1 MRRTILLLAAMA
13 LSLLVASGVALAG
26 SIAVD
31 TSPGTA
37 APPPTLGPY
46 TMTPFAADGRPLG
59 DPVTDVAAPAGAAG
73 SLQFDRSLTH
83 SRIGS
88 GWQTWSHGYTGDVYW
103 TDSSDRVVMALPANT
118 QAFYFYAE
126 PNDQAIHDV
135 TATASD
141 GTTSGPVKVNGLG
154 GAQYY
159 GFYTTDGTTLS
170 TITVDADPT
179 AFYRGFAVGEFGI
192 AVDTTPPKVI
202 STVPAATA
210 KGVAPGANITATFS
224 EAMDATTTDGD
235 PNTIN
240 TSTFK
245 LMKAGTT
252 TLIGAVVSYDPNTNT
267 AILDPNA
274 NLKLGTKYKA
284 VVTTG
289 AQDVAGNRLDQDQDP
304 SNGLQQKGW
313 SFTIKN

>member
-46 TMTPFAADGRPLG
+46 TMTPFAADGRPLY

-73 SLQFDRSLTH
+73 SLQFDRPLTH

-103 TDSSDRVVMALPANT
+103 TDSSDRVVMTLPANT

-141 GTTSGPVKVNGLG
+141 GTTSGPVMVNGLY

-159 GFYTTDGTTLS
+159 GFYTSDGTTLS
-170 TITVDADPT
+170 TITVDADPN
-179 AFYRGFAVGEFGI
+179 AFYRGFAIGEFGI
-192 AVDTTPPKVI
+192 AVDTTPPKVT
-202 STVPAATA
+202 STGPANGAT
-210 KGVAPGANITATFS
+210 KIAPGVNVTATFS

-235 PNTIN
+235 PSIDGTN
-240 TSTFK
+240 FK

-252 TLIGAVVSYDPNTNT
+252 TAIGAVVTYDADTNK
-267 AILDPNA
+267 AILNPNA

-304 SNGLQQKGW
+304 SNGLQKKAW
-313 SFTIKN
+313 TFTIRR

>member
-1 MRRTILLLAAMA
+1 MRRTIVLLATMA
-13 LSLLVASGVALAG
+13 LTLLVASGVALAG

-46 TMTPFAADGRPLG
+46 TMTPFAAGGRPLN
-59 DPVTDVAAPAGAAG
+59 DLVTDVAAPAGAAG
-73 SLQFDRSLTH
+73 ALQFDRPLTH

-88 GWQTWSHGYTGDVYW
+88 GWATWSHGYTGDVYW
-103 TDSSDRVVMALPANT
+103 TDSTDQVVMTLPANT

-159 GFYTTDGTTLS
+159 GFYTTNGTTLS

-179 AFYRGFAVGEFGI
+179 AFFRGFAIGEFGI
-192 AVDTTPPKVI
+192 AVDAINPRVTT
-202 STVPAATA
+202 TVPAAGATR
-210 KGVAPGANITATFS
+210 VAPSVNLTATFTEDMKAS
-224 EAMDATTTDGD
+224 
-235 PNTIN
+235 TIDE
-240 TSTFK
+240 TTFK
-245 LMKAGTT
+245 LFKKGTT
-252 TLIGAVVSYDPNTNT
+252 TKLAATVSYDAATDEAT
-267 AILDPNA
+267 LDPINS
-274 NLKLGTKYKA
+274 LKRGATYKA
-284 VVTTG
+284 VVTTVVE
-289 AQDVAGNRLDQDQDP
+289 DLAGNHLDQ
-304 SNGLQQKGW
+304 NHTTTGLQQKAW
-313 SFTIKN
+313 TFKIRN